1 MADPDLQISGG
12 GGGWGWSPKFYLL
25 LFGPQFG
32 LILRREGKTT
42 LDPLLISYLRM
53 SLTSLYEYGRFPFV
67 RIDRPDLFRRNDNQF
82 PFNQN
87 SLAKSVKS

>member
-1 MADPDLQISGG
+1 MGVVI
-12 GGGWGWSPKFYLL
+12 FFL

-32 LILRREGKTT
+32 LIIMEGGGGGAAT
-42 LDPLLISYLRM
+42 LDPPLFSYHRM

-82 PFNQN
+82 LFNQN
-87 SLAKSVKS
+87 QLNQSIPK

>member
-1 MADPDLQISGG
+1 MSFPVANPDLQISGG
-12 GGGWGWSPKFYLL
+12 GSHFFPALRASVWSNNNGGG
-25 LFGPQFG
+25 
-32 LILRREGKTT
+32 RAAAT
-42 LDPLLISYLRM
+42 LDPPLISYHRM

-87 SLAKSVKS
+87 QLNQSNPK